1 MKKIFAVDW
10 SLLLCFLLT
19 AITGFGMHM
28 AGHGT
33 SHVKWEIWAWMH
45 SLTGISFVGFAVWHV
60 KMHTSWYKALFKG
73 KPGKKRHVTVALTVI
88 AFMAAMTGIVMFAIA
103 GANSGIGM
111 WHYRIGILLS
121 VLAIGHILKR
131 MSLLR
136 KSIASR

>member
-19 AITGFGMHM
+19 VITGFGMHM

-33 SHVKWEIWAWMH
+33 SHAWWEIWAWMH
-45 SLTGISFVGFAVWHV
+45 SLTGVSFVGFAVWHA
-60 KMHTSWYKALFKG
+60 KMHTGWYKALFKG
-73 KPGKKRHVTVALTVI
+73 KPSKKRHVTVALTVI
-88 AFMAAMTGIVMFAIA
+88 AFMAAMTGVVMFAIA
-103 GANSGIGM
+103 GANSDIGM

-131 MSLLR
+131 MSILR
-136 KSIASR
+136 KSAKS